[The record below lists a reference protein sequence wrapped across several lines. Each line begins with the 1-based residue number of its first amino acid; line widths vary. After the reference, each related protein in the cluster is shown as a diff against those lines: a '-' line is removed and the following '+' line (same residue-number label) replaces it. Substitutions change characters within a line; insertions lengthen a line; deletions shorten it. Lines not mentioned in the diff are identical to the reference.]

1 LTFKEK
7 MMNSCETFDRVVKY
21 SCQKSDDSNVQAS
34 GQTAT
39 CSEGY
44 EDSIRK
50 QVHSQ
55 FYPDQPYSEDKVFC
69 TFEENHLQTDEG
81 SSNPSIK
88 DPTCGDRTE
97 EVLLLSKYSCQYQ
110 GPVKDRAL
118 HNKKYYGGI
127 PTCTPGPRIDK
138 LAQQGAWNSANG
150 KARGL
155 DPNDF
160 VCTVSSIPL

>member
-1 LTFKEK
+1 
-7 MMNSCETFDRVVKY
+7 MMNSCESFDRVVKY
-21 SCQKSDDSNVQAS
+21 SCQKADDSNVQAS

-50 QVHSQ
+50 QVHSN
-55 FYPDQPYSEDKVFC
+55 FYPGQPYSEGSVFC
-69 TFEENHLQTDEG
+69 TFEEHHLHEEDTY
-81 SSNPSIK
+81 SSALK

-97 EVLLLSKYSCQYQ
+97 EVLLLSKYVCRYQ
-110 GPVKDRAL
+110 GPSQDKAL
-118 HNKKYYGGI
+118 RNKNFYGGI
-127 PTCTPGPRIDK
+127 PTCTPGPNIDR
-138 LAQQGAWNSANG
+138 LAQKEAWTSAKG

-155 DPNDF
+155 NQSDF